1 MRGNVSGRDCAARP
15 LTTSLRFGR
24 RGKRQVE
31 FRSAVCA
38 GAACR
43 FVFVRLDCF
52 VQTNLVGI
60 VIAIVRWRDGFGI
73 VDDAI
78 LREHGL
84 VVAFAAEGAV
94 MAVAEV
100 IVFVDGREEFQ
111 GSVCGKCD
119 RDVSVIWNTGTCS
132 VRTTRCRRKRT
143 DSAEAMASGTPQ
155 TDVHANITGIAR
167 DRFAAVN

>member
-1 MRGNVSGRDCAARP
+1 MRGNVSDRDCAARP

-31 FRSAVCA
+31 FRSAVWA

-119 RDVSVIWNTGTCS
+119 RNVSVIWNTRPC
-132 VRTTRCRRKRT
+132 
-143 DSAEAMASGTPQ
+143 SGTPL
-155 TDVHANITGIAR
+155 ITTAPGQFGPGRLRCAICG
-167 DRFAAVN
+167 